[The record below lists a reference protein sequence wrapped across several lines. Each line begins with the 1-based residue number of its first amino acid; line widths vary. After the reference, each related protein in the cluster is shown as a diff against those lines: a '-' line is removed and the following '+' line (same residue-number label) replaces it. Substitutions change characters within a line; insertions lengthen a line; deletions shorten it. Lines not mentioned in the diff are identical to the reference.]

1 MDIPAFW
8 REKFISKKIKNIKS
22 VLKNFVSS
30 DKIPICKGKLIE
42 GEIYI
47 SDIRAWW
54 KKMNLRFRYEDSA
67 TLYPICY
74 TSIPIKMIITISFTE
89 IKRVKIYL

>member
-8 REKFISKKIKNIKS
+8 REKFISKKNKEYNICSENS
-22 VLKNFVSS
+22 VSL
-30 DKIPICKGKLIE
+30 DKIPICKGKLIG